1 MINYLK
7 NQVEFEIYAQS
18 IGFNPKAMRTPAI
31 VEERELNMVTMS
43 VFDRLIKDRIIWVSG
58 VVDDVMSDV
67 VQAQLLYLDS
77 VSQEE
82 ITMYINT
89 PGGSVMAGLG
99 IIDTMEFIGCDVRT
113 VNIGMCAS
121 MGSVLLGA
129 GTKGKRQI
137 LINSQVMTHQVSY
150 GASGN
155 VQDVR
160 ITQKE
165 AEKTNYLLFKRLASY
180 SGQTIEKMLKDSERD
195 QWLNSDKAVSYGLVD
210 EVIGISETSPSIT
223 EQLEGFNE
231 HYAKILD
238 KMKD

>member
-1 MINYLK
+1 MVKYLK
-7 NQVEFEIYAQS
+7 NQVEFEYYAQS
-18 IGFNPKAMRTPAI
+18 IGFNPKAIRTPSI
-31 VEERELNMVTMS
+31 VEEREMNVAVMS

-77 VSQEE
+77 VNQDE

-99 IIDTMEFIGCDVRT
+99 IIDTMDIIKSDIRT

-121 MGSVLLGA
+121 MGSVLVGA
-129 GTKGKRQI
+129 GTKGKRQT

-160 ITQKE
+160 ITQRE
-165 AEKTNYLLFKRLASY
+165 GEKTNFLLFKRLARY
-180 SGQTIEKMLKDSERD
+180 SGQTMEKMLKDSERD
-195 QWLNSDKAVSYGLVD
+195 QWLNSDESVSYGLID
-210 EVIGISETSPSIT
+210 EVVGISDDVPSIT
-223 EQLEGFNE
+223 DQLDGFDSY
-231 HYAKILD
+231 YADVLD
-238 KMKD
+238 KMKK

>member
-1 MINYLK
+1 MINFLK

-18 IGFNPKAMRTPAI
+18 IGFNPKAMRTPSI
-31 VEERELNMVTMS
+31 VEEREMNVAVMS

-77 VSQEE
+77 TGNEE

-99 IIDTMEFIGCDVRT
+99 IIDTMEIVKSDIRT

-121 MGSVLLGA
+121 MGSVLVAA
-129 GTKGKRQI
+129 GTKGKRQT

-160 ITQKE
+160 ITQRE
-165 AEKTNYLLFKRLASY
+165 AEKTNYLLFKRLAKY
-180 SGQTIEKMLKDSERD
+180 TNQPLEKIMKDSERD
-195 QWLNSDKAVSYGLVD
+195 QWLNSDESVAYGLID
-210 EVIGISETSPSIT
+210 EVVGISKNTPSIT
-223 EQLEGFNE
+223 EQLEGFDE
-231 HYAKILD
+231 YYAKVLD
-238 KMKD
+238 KMK